1 MSIKEFLGFKIGNVG
16 STIPHPEILGEG
28 EPISPL
34 STPKAKV
41 AQCIDEHPKTEK
53 PLPLRALLTR
63 RVIIAAGNY
72 ASLSLVD
79 ISFRAIQP
87 LFFSTPIHLG
97 GLGLPPSTIGNIMSI
112 FGILNGVFQI
122 FFFARINDRWGSKR
136 VFFWGVAS
144 GIPVFASFPIIN
156 YLARHN
162 GYSTAVWIAVGFQIV
177 ISIASSLSFGQYF
190 YFALFQVTLP
200 LTLVSLPPQALSSF
214 SLSTRHPI
222 GPLSAQPTVYARSVH
237 HLFTPSLL

>member
-16 STIPHPEILGEG
+16 STTQHPENLGEG

-34 STPKAKV
+34 ST
-41 AQCIDEHPKTEK
+41 AQHIDERPKTEK

-63 RVIIAAGNY
+63 KVIIAVGNY

-79 ISFRAIQP
+79 ISLRAIQP
-87 LFFSTPIHLG
+87 VFLSTPIHLG
-97 GLGLPPSTIGNIMSI
+97 GLGLPPSTIGNLLAI

-122 FFFARINDRWGSKR
+122 FFFARINDRWGPKR
-136 VFFWGVAS
+136 VFFWGAAS
-144 GIPVFASFPIIN
+144 GIPVFASFPVIN

-162 GYSTAVWIAVGFQIV
+162 GYCTTVWIVVGFQIV
-177 ISIASSLSFGQYF
+177 ISIALSLSFGQYF
-190 YFALFQVTLP
+190 CFVLFRVALA
-200 LTLVSLPPQALSSF
+200 LTLSLPSQALASF

-222 GPLSAQPTVYARSVH
+222 GPLLERPTV
-237 HLFTPSLL
+237 